1 MDHRF
6 TNGIHKVVIIK
17 KKTRLEELVARF
29 NTVDQAEFYVE
40 HMGADFRDYRD
51 EHDNYYKALE
61 AVRNDAKLFAR
72 VQEIDNDYI
81 PNMIFGEKDIV
92 ITLGQDGL
100 VVNAMKYLNGQPLIG
115 VNSDPLRWNGDL
127 SVFHPDE
134 MRDVIPAV
142 IGNTYYSTDIT
153 MAKACTKDGQELY
166 AVNDFFVGVE
176 DHTSAR
182 YKISFGEKTENQ
194 SSSGIIISTPLGFGG
209 WHKSVLAQFRGMA
222 RAFGLGEIKE
232 KPVGWYEQELIYQVR
247 EPFPSVSTRADLV
260 YGSIAGGEK
269 LKVVSNMPEKGIVF
283 SDGVL
288 EDSIEFRSGME
299 VTIEV
304 ADRKGKLVRS

>member
-1 MDHRF
+1 M
-6 TNGIHKVVIIK
+6 
-17 KKTRLEELVARF
+17 
-29 NTVDQAEFYVE
+29 
-40 HMGADFRDYRD
+40 
-51 EHDNYYKALE
+51 
-61 AVRNDAKLFAR
+61 
-72 VQEIDNDYI
+72 
-81 PNMIFGEKDIV
+81 
-92 ITLGQDGL
+92 
-100 VVNAMKYLNGQPLIG
+100 
-115 VNSDPLRWNGDL
+115 
-127 SVFHPDE
+127 
-134 MRDVIPAV
+134 
-142 IGNTYYSTDIT
+142 
-153 MAKACTKDGQELY
+153 
-166 AVNDFFVGVE
+166 
-176 DHTSAR
+176 
-182 YKISFGEKTENQ
+182 ENQ

>member
-40 HMGADFRDYRD
+40 HMGADFKDYRD

-72 VQEIDNDYI
+72 VQEIDNEYI

-142 IGNTYYSTDIT
+142 IGNTYHSTDIT

-269 LKVVSNMPEKGIVF
+269 LKVVSKMPEKGIVF

>member
-72 VQEIDNDYI
+72 VQEIDNEYI
-81 PNMIFGEKDIV
+81 PNLIFGEKDIV

-142 IGNTYYSTDIT
+142 IGNAYRSTDIT

-232 KPVGWYEQELIYQVR
+232 RTVGWYEQELIYQVR

-283 SDGVL
+283 SDGVP

>member
-72 VQEIDNDYI
+72 VHEIDNEYI

-142 IGNTYYSTDIT
+142 IGNTYRSTDIT

>member
-72 VQEIDNDYI
+72 VQEIDNEYI

-142 IGNTYYSTDIT
+142 IGNAYRSTDIT

-247 EPFPSVSTRADLV
+247 EPFQSVSTRADLV

>member
-72 VQEIDNDYI
+72 VQEIDNEYI

-142 IGNTYYSTDIT
+142 IGNTYRSTDIT

-209 WHKSVLAQFRGMA
+209 WHKSILAQFRGMA

>member
-72 VQEIDNDYI
+72 VQEINNEYI

-142 IGNTYYSTDIT
+142 IGNAYRSTDIT

-269 LKVVSNMPEKGIVF
+269 LRVVSNMPEKGIVF

>member
-40 HMGADFRDYRD
+40 HMGADFRDYRE

-72 VQEIDNDYI
+72 VQEIDNEYI

-134 MRDVIPAV
+134 MREIIPSV
-142 IGNTYYSTDIT
+142 IGNAYHATEIT
-153 MAKACTKDGQELY
+153 MAKACTRDGQELY

-222 RAFGLGEIKE
+222 RAFGLGEINE
-232 KPVGWYEQELIYQVR
+232 KPVGWYQQELIYQVR

-260 YGSIAGGEK
+260 YGRIAGGEK

>member
-72 VQEIDNDYI
+72 VQEIDNEYI

-100 VVNAMKYLNGQPLIG
+100 VVNAMKYLNGQPLVG

-142 IGNTYYSTDIT
+142 IGNTYRSTDIT

-304 ADRKGKLVRS
+304 AERKGKLVRS

>member
-72 VQEIDNDYI
+72 VQEIDNEYI

-134 MRDVIPAV
+134 MRDVIPEV
-142 IGNTYYSTDIT
+142 IGNTYRSTDIT

-247 EPFPSVSTRADLV
+247 EPFQSVSTRADLV

>member
-72 VQEIDNDYI
+72 VQEIDNEYI

-142 IGNTYYSTDIT
+142 IGNTYRSTDIT

-232 KPVGWYEQELIYQVR
+232 RTVGWYEQELIYQVR

-283 SDGVL
+283 SDGVP

>member
-72 VQEIDNDYI
+72 VQEIDNEYI

-142 IGNTYYSTDIT
+142 IGNAYRSTDIT

-182 YKISFGEKTENQ
+182 YKISFGEKAENQ

-283 SDGVL
+283 SDGVP

>member
-72 VQEIDNDYI
+72 VQEIDSEYI

-142 IGNTYYSTDIT
+142 IGNAYRSTDIT

-283 SDGVL
+283 SDGVP

>member
-72 VQEIDNDYI
+72 VQEIDNEYI

-142 IGNTYYSTDIT
+142 IGNAYRSTDIT

-269 LKVVSNMPEKGIVF
+269 LRVVSNMPEKGIVF
-283 SDGVL
+283 SDGVP

>member
-142 IGNTYYSTDIT
+142 IGNTYRSTDIT

>member
-72 VQEIDNDYI
+72 VQEIDNEYI

-134 MRDVIPAV
+134 MRDVIPEV
-142 IGNTYYSTDIT
+142 IGNAYRSTDIT

-283 SDGVL
+283 SDGVP

>member
-72 VQEIDNDYI
+72 VQEIDNEYI

-142 IGNTYYSTDIT
+142 IGNAYRSTDIT

-283 SDGVL
+283 SDGVP

>member
-72 VQEIDNDYI
+72 VQEIDNEYI

-127 SVFHPDE
+127 SFFHPDE

-142 IGNTYYSTDIT
+142 IGNAYRSTDIT

>member
-72 VQEIDNDYI
+72 VQEIDNEYI

-142 IGNTYYSTDIT
+142 IGNAYRSTDIT

>member
-72 VQEIDNDYI
+72 VQEIDNEYI

-142 IGNTYYSTDIT
+142 IGNTYRSTDIT

-283 SDGVL
+283 SDGVP

>member
-72 VQEIDNDYI
+72 VQEIDNEYI

-142 IGNTYYSTDIT
+142 IGNAYRSMDIT

-269 LKVVSNMPEKGIVF
+269 LTVVSNMPEKGIVF
-283 SDGVL
+283 SDGVP

>member
-72 VQEIDNDYI
+72 VQEIDNEYI

-134 MRDVIPAV
+134 MRDVIPEV
-142 IGNTYYSTDIT
+142 IGNTYRSTDIT